1 MIPVYRFRV
10 QRSGLKNTKPTHIKL
25 GMNLFVILEKFNAF
39 RGRFYDEN
47 TFVIAGQIS
56 GCHEKAQTVG

>member
-25 GMNLFVILEKFNAF
+25 GMKLFQFDLIYRYEGKLF
-39 RGRFYDEN
+39 EN
-47 TFVIAGQIS
+47 D
-56 GCHEKAQTVG
+56 